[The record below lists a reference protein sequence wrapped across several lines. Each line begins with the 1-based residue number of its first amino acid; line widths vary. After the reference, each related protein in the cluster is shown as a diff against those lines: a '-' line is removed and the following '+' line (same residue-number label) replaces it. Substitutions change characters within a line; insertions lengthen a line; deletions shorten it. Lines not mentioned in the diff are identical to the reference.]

1 VLKRGASSCVHTTF
15 HFFRVHFPP
24 ESNHNSHNSNEQKEW
39 IMPKIEA
46 ETAAGAQTFEAQA
59 GRKLVLAIEDAGID
73 ILHRCGG
80 NAKCTTCRVEV
91 LAGDPG
97 EIGEAER
104 ERLARETDLAENV
117 RLSCQIH
124 ILDDLKVRVVNQA
137 SVRGMDAGPR
147 PAE

>member
-1 VLKRGASSCVHTTF
+1 
-15 HFFRVHFPP
+15 
-24 ESNHNSHNSNEQKEW
+24 
-39 IMPKIEA
+39 MPRIEA
-46 ETAAGAQTFEAQA
+46 ETATGPVAFEAEPN
-59 GRKLVLAIEDAGID
+59 RKLVLAIEDAGID

-104 ERLARETDLAENV
+104 NRLAFETDLPENV
-117 RLSCQIH
+117 RLSCQVHVI
-124 ILDDLKVRVVNQA
+124 DDLKVRVINQV

-147 PAE
+147 PLDE